1 VELMMDLKSIAIYL
15 PIMAAFCWA
24 VVYTVNARNY
34 EVISVPTGLMAQGLG
49 MLGASFLAS
58 FLLKTPIDFTPFFNH
73 PQKIWFW
80 VVPVTVIFA
89 SCFLH
94 LSLKYNSATYTGLVE
109 ILYVIL
115 IPMFAYL
122 LFGQKQVNLS
132 MLIGGALMLSGI
144 GFVVYGQMQKS

>member
-1 VELMMDLKSIAIYL
+1 MDLKSIAIYL

-34 EVISVPTGLMAQGLG
+34 DVISVPTGLLAQAIG
-49 MLGASFLAS
+49 MIGASLLAS
-58 FLLKTPIDFTPFFNH
+58 FLLKTPIDFAPFFEH
-73 PQKIWFW
+73 PQRIWFW

-109 ILYVIL
+109 ILYVLL
-115 IPMFAYL
+115 IPIFAYL
-122 LFGQKQVNLS
+122 LFGQKQLNTS
-132 MLIGGALMLSGI
+132 MIIGGALMLSGI
-144 GFVVYGQMQKS
+144 GFVVYGQIQKSS